1 MSTRRPWTSGRS
13 REQGFS
19 LIEVVIA
26 IGVLA
31 GVLLSICSM
40 FILGGRQLKGGKT
53 MTEATAL
60 AHDIMETFDK
70 LSFVSMYTT
79 FGALTTDSTKTV
91 VSTGS
96 TNPITPWQV
105 EISRKLDNGSAS
117 ARLDQIGGTN
127 FGNCIG
133 IKLTVTVSWNEL
145 GRPQTVTLSTIRF

>member
-1 MSTRRPWTSGRS
+1 MSTRRPWSSGRNGE
-13 REQGFS
+13 RGFS

-70 LSFVSMYTT
+70 LSFASMYTT
-79 FGALTTDSTKTV
+79 FGTAAGHPAADRRTACTGPGSRNGRASVDS
-91 VSTGS
+91 
-96 TNPITPWQV
+96 
-105 EISRKLDNGSAS
+105 A
-117 ARLDQIGGTN
+117 
-127 FGNCIG
+127 
-133 IKLTVTVSWNEL
+133 
-145 GRPQTVTLSTIRF
+145 

>member
-1 MSTRRPWTSGRS
+1 MTTRRPWSAGRNGD
-13 REQGFS
+13 EGFS
-19 LIEVVIA
+19 LVEVVIA

-70 LSFVSMYTT
+70 LSFVSLYTT
-79 FGALTTDSTKTV
+79 FGAVAADSTKTV

-96 TNPITPWQV
+96 TNAVTPWQV
-105 EISRKLDNGSAS
+105 EISRKLDNGSAT
-117 ARLDQIGGTN
+117 ARLDQIGGAN
-127 FGNCIG
+127 FGNCIA

-145 GRPQTVTLSTIRF
+145 GRPQTVTLSTVRF